1 MDLNDQ
7 QGVNSIREAVDELL
21 YVNCNIKRMSKR
33 NFDKHRDAFISLI
46 NQIQNT
52 YIKNNIIYNELNV
65 DFSSYDEKFYEIID
79 NLLYLKYGK
88 ECFELISFYLWDRV
102 NPDQSINTVVDS
114 NGVEITMV
122 TPLDLW
128 NLMIKINPQLE

>member
-7 QGVNSIREAVDELL
+7 QGINSIREAVDNLL

-33 NFDKHRDAFISLI
+33 NFDKQRDFFISLI
-46 NQIQNT
+46 NQIQST
-52 YIKNNIIYNELNV
+52 YIKTNILYTELSI

-88 ECFELISFYLWDRV
+88 DCFELISFYLWDRI
-102 NPDQSINTVVDS
+102 NPDQTINTVIDS
-114 NGVEITMV
+114 DGNEITMLS
-122 TPLDLW
+122 PLDLW
-128 NLMIKINPQLE
+128 NLMLKVNPNLE

>member
-7 QGVNSIREAVDELL
+7 QGINSIREAVDKLL

-33 NFDKHRDAFISLI
+33 NFDKQRDFFISLI
-46 NQIQNT
+46 NQIQST
-52 YIKNNIIYNELNV
+52 YIKTNILYTELSI

-88 ECFELISFYLWDRV
+88 DCFELISFYLWDRI
-102 NPDQSINTVVDS
+102 NPDQTINTVIDS
-114 NGVEITMV
+114 DGNEITMLS
-122 TPLDLW
+122 PLDLW
-128 NLMIKINPQLE
+128 NLMLKVNPNLE